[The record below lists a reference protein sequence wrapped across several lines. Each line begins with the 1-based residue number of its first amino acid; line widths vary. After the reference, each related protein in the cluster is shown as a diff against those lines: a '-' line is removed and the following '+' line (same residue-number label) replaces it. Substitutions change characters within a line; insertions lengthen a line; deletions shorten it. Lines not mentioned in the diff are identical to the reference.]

1 VDSRHRPSAD
11 RPSFPSLSP
20 ESDRS
25 LAAARTPE
33 LANDPSALERATL
46 SLVGDSRVFRDCV
59 RLIYRM
65 AMWDATVL
73 IQGETGTGK
82 ELAARALHYLGG
94 RRSAPFICVNC
105 GALPETLVES
115 ELFGHVRGAFTDARE
130 AREGVIAQAQ
140 HGTLYLDEVEA
151 MGPRAQVALLR
162 FLQDSEYRP
171 LGGRVVRGADV
182 RVIASSNVPLQELVA
197 RREFRADL
205 LFRLDVLPLSLPPL
219 RDRESDAV
227 VLAELFLRRFSRQY
241 RMPAKRLAAESIGW
255 LQSHTW
261 PGNVRELENLI
272 HRHFLLHDGDEITLV
287 PRAAER
293 ATATAD
299 LPTFNVAKQLA
310 IAEFERRY
318 VVALLARTRGNIS
331 LAARLSGKERSRLGK
346 LVKKYS
352 LDRRHFADLLPE

>member
-1 VDSRHRPSAD
+1 MRETRADGQPHRSAD
-11 RPSFPSLSP
+11 ARRVGSLSP

-25 LAAARTPE
+25 LAVPRTGE
-33 LANDPSALERATL
+33 ITDDPSALERASL
-46 SLVGDSRVFRDCV
+46 SLIGDSRVFRECV

-65 AMWDATVL
+65 SAWDATVL

-82 ELAARALHYLGG
+82 ELAARAIHYLGP
-94 RRSAPFICVNC
+94 RRSAPFISVNC

-140 HGTLYLDEVEA
+140 NGTLYLDEVEA

-171 LGGRVVRGADV
+171 LGGRVVRGANV
-182 RVIASSNVPLQELVA
+182 RVVASSNVPLEEMVR

-219 RDRESDAV
+219 RERESDAV
-227 VLAELFLRRFSRQY
+227 VLAELFLRRFAKQY
-241 RMPAKRLAAESIGW
+241 RVPAKHLAVESIAW
-255 LQSHTW
+255 LQDHQW

-272 HRHFLLHDGDEITLV
+272 QRHFLLGDGAEITLAS
-287 PRAAER
+287 RAAVE
-293 ATATAD
+293 APAD
-299 LPTFNVAKQLA
+299 VATFNTAKRHA
-310 IAEFERRY
+310 IEEFERRY
-318 VVALLARTRGNIS
+318 LVALLARTRGNIS

-352 LDRRHFADLLPE
+352 LDRQNFADP